1 MQYTDGTIQTIMAN
15 LADGRTD
22 YKIFERIS
30 VDTIIRDQGYDNL
43 KVIELPSDQ
52 QPYVYPII
60 AKRIKTFK
68 NLSTNASRNSMTMEP
83 LKIV

>member
-1 MQYTDGTIQTIMAN
+1 MV
-15 LADGRTD
+15 
-22 YKIFERIS
+22 ERIS

-60 AKRIKTFK
+60 AKEDKDLQKFVNKRIKELYDNGTLEK
-68 NLSTNASRNSMTMEP
+68 LSKKYFGGTYLPEAKDIKE
-83 LKIV
+83 